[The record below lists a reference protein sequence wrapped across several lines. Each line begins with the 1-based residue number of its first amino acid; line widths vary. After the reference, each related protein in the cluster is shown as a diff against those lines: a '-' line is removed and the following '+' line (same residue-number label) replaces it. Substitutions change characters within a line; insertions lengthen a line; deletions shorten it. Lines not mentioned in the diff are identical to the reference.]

1 MRRVRGRGASVAGH
15 RAAAAAVL
23 PRSDE
28 KVTAFLDTHEDAQV
42 LDGHQR
48 VALLEDVDPTSDH
61 PAFHEEFFGPL
72 YATASL
78 PGATVEEYLAATV
91 EFANTRLAGNLGA
104 NVLVDPAT
112 ARRHRTA
119 LDQAVA
125 DLRFGCIGVNAWA
138 GVVFLTSRAA
148 WGAYAANSPEDI
160 QSGNGVVHNSLMLD
174 RPQKNVLWAP
184 FRPFP
189 RSARHGALTMAV
201 KPPWFLGNATSLDT
215 ARRFTHFAADPDARR
230 LPALF
235 ASALRG

>member
-1 MRRVRGRGASVAGH
+1 
-15 RAAAAAVL
+15 
-23 PRSDE
+23 
-28 KVTAFLDTHEDAQV
+28 
-42 LDGHQR
+42 

-78 PGATVEEYLAATV
+78 PGATVEEYLAAAV